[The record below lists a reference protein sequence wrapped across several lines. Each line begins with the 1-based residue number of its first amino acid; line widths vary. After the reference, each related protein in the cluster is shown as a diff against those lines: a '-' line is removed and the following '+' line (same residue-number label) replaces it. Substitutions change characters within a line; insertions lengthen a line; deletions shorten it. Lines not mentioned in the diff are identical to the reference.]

1 MASTLLPTTQEI
13 CSVAGEELSR
23 AGGTILDLYD
33 DGERLFLRSVLP
45 TVREVR
51 PGDAVKGGV
60 ALITTDEEIRV
71 HPYTFR
77 QVCRNGAIA
86 AAALQTRCVDR
97 VEPDVPIEA
106 VEAVV
111 EELREAIRD
120 CSTPEAFSITA
131 DRMRSAGRQEAD
143 LMLHLAPMLSRLPRE
158 HAARLFAAIEG
169 TFTQQRDTSMF
180 GLVNAV
186 TSVARDEPD
195 PQVRWRLEE
204 LGGGVLALVCPDVKP
219 GGVAADPLPV

>member
-1 MASTLLPTTQEI
+1 MASALLPTTQEI

-23 AGGTILDLYD
+23 AGGTILDRYD
-33 DGERLFLRSVLP
+33 DSERLFLRSVLP
-45 TVREVR
+45 MVREVR
-51 PGDAVKGGV
+51 PDDAVKGGV
-60 ALITTDEEIRV
+60 ALMATGEEIRV

-86 AAALQTRCVDR
+86 AEAIQTRCVHR
-97 VEPDVPIEA
+97 VEPGVPTEA
-106 VEAVV
+106 VEAVM

-120 CSTPEAFSITA
+120 CSTPEAFSIST
-131 DRMRSAGRQEAD
+131 DRMRSASRQQAN
-143 LMLHLAPMLSRLPRE
+143 LMLHLSPMLSRLPRE
-158 HAARLFAAIEG
+158 HAARFFAMIEG
-169 TFTQQRDTSMF
+169 RFTRQRDTSMF

-204 LGGGVLALVCPDVKP
+204 LGGGVLALVCPDVLP
-219 GGVAADPLPV
+219 GGVAADPLLV